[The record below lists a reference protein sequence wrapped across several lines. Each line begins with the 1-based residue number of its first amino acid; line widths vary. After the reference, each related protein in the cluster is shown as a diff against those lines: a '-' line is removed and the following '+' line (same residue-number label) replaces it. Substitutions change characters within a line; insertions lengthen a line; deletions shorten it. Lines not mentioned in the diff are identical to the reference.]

1 MTILCLKVLD
11 LVELPPSVQ
20 VINAALL
27 GGQHTRKRNARGVTE
42 VTEVIVD
49 LAATG
54 TTGGSTESVVIE
66 VIVDHVVIGTTG
78 ESMGNVVRARTMP
91 NEENA
96 ERGESAENAETEK
109 NEIAATGTFLPQA
122 RDLAIN
128 TAAAAHP
135 YLVLIRKE
143 EALPKQHQN
152 GRGDDE
158 VWIMMMTGGMMTD
171 MRDDDNG

>member
-11 LVELPPSVQ
+11 LVEHPPSVQ

-27 GGQHTRKRNARGVTE
+27 GGQHMRKRNARGVTE

-54 TTGGSTESVVIE
+54 TTGG
-66 VIVDHVVIGTTG
+66 
-78 ESMGNVVRARTMP
+78 SMGNVVRARTMP

-109 NEIAATGTFLPQA
+109 NEIAATGIFLPQA